1 MDFTSTFQQ
10 QQQWQIQLDE
20 LTQRLQSGTN
30 LTKRE
35 RSKILASMGAL
46 CSLMGRTEEMV
57 SFFSEAR
64 ELGPDISTHQ
74 DLYAL
79 IDLYR
84 KEDRVTPWDVDAAV
98 SQYDDVQELITKQN
112 LPFEAFFSQIKR
124 GRIRKSICRMVLA
137 GHKPGQRLLEVGCAA
152 GGYYGSLR
160 PFADVSRYAAV
171 DITPAMVKKTK
182 KAFPALDT
190 LRMDVRELAFPD
202 DSFPVVFSTDVL
214 MHVENWRSGL
224 QELYRVTEKMLVL
237 RIRVHLDQSLPTRAV
252 HIGHGKFRV
261 PYIINNA
268 QEFDTIIRE
277 FSPAPA
283 DILKGPPIPEPMYDD
298 LWQIAR
304 EHPDLVHESQ
314 ESRRVSVDCM
324 LDLAILKRR

>member
-1 MDFTSTFQQ
+1 
-10 QQQWQIQLDE
+10 
-20 LTQRLQSGTN
+20 
-30 LTKRE
+30 
-35 RSKILASMGAL
+35 MGAL

-57 SFFSEAR
+57 SYFSEAR

-84 KEDRVTPWDVDAAV
+84 QEERITPWDVDAAV
-98 SQYDDVQELITKQN
+98 TQYDDVQELLAKQN
-112 LPFEAFFSQIKR
+112 LPFDAFFAQIKR
-124 GRIRKSICRMVLA
+124 GRIRKGICRMVLA
-137 GHKPGQRLLEVGCAA
+137 GHRPGQRLLEVGCAA

-160 PFADVSRYAAV
+160 PFTDVSRYVAV

-182 KAFPALDT
+182 NAFPALDT

-202 DSFPVVFSTDVL
+202 NSFPVVFSTDVL
-214 MHVENWRSGL
+214 MHVENWRAGL

-237 RIRVHLDQSLPTRAV
+237 RIRIHLNEALPTRIAY
-252 HIGHGKFRV
+252 IGHGQFRV
-261 PYIINNA
+261 PYVINNA
-268 QEFDTIIRE
+268 REFDSIIQE
-277 FSPAPA
+277 FSPSPV
-283 DILKGPPIPEPMYDD
+283 DVLKGPAIPEPMYDD

-304 EHPDLVHESQ
+304 EHPDLVLESSESQ
-314 ESRRVSVDCM
+314 RVSVDSM